1 MATDGA
7 TIPTPEKTAGTNIGE
22 IVAVVGPVVD
32 IRFPPEHLPE
42 ILNALKIQ
50 QDGIDLTVEVSQMR
64 GDDVVRCVAMSSTD
78 GIVRGMKAVDTG
90 GPIMVPVGR
99 GTLGRV
105 YDLLGNPIDERG
117 PSATTESWP
126 IHRPAPSFEDQ
137 SAGTEILETGMKV
150 ID

>member
-7 TIPTPEKTAGTNIGE
+7 VAPTLEQTTSANVGE
-22 IVAVVGPVVD
+22 IVSVVGPVVD
-32 IRFPPEHLPE
+32 IRFPPDHLPE
-42 ILNALKIQ
+42 ILNAIKIQ

-78 GIVRGMKAVDTG
+78 GLVRGMKAVDSG
-90 GPIMVPVGR
+90 GPIRVPVGR

-117 PSATTESWP
+117 PSQTTEAWP

-137 SAGTEILETGMKV
+137 SSAT
-150 ID
+150 

>member
-7 TIPTPEKTAGTNIGE
+7 TAPTLEQTTTANVGE
-22 IVAVVGPVVD
+22 IVSVVGPVVD
-32 IRFPPEHLPE
+32 LRFPPDHLPE

-50 QDGIDLTVEVSQMR
+50 GEGIDLTVEVSQMR

-78 GIVRGMKAVDTG
+78 GLVRGTKAVDTG
-90 GPIMVPVGR
+90 GPIRVPVGR

-117 PSATTESWP
+117 PSATTE
-126 IHRPAPSFEDQ
+126 
-137 SAGTEILETGMKV
+137 T
-150 ID
+150 